1 MNKLV
6 VGAAAAATLIAAWF
20 APDSDGG
27 VVGPAAATPRE
38 IARPAATTV
47 EAPAA
52 PVASAAAQQDVID
65 LQIHPRVEDDELG
78 NVFAKQSWHAQEAPL
93 KVIPK
98 EAQAAQDQNT
108 APAGPPPLPIQF
120 LGRFTDEGKTAYFLQ
135 IDGRD
140 VVAHPGE
147 KIDDNYQFDSVSN
160 GSLHFTYLPL
170 NQPQSLAV
178 GDSN

>member
-6 VGAAAAATLIAAWF
+6 LGAAAAATLIAAWF
-20 APDSDGG
+20 APDSDGS

-38 IARPAATTV
+38 TARPAVTATPPSPEPASV
-47 EAPAA
+47 AA
-52 PVASAAAQQDVID
+52 PEGID
-65 LQIHPRVEDDELG
+65 LQIHPRVADDELG

-98 EAQAAQDQNT
+98 EVQAAANQNN

-120 LGRFTDEGKTAYFLQ
+120 LGRFTDDGKTAYFLQ

>member
-6 VGAAAAATLIAAWF
+6 LGAAAAATLIAAWF

-38 IARPAATTV
+38 AARPAVIT
-47 EAPAA
+47 EPA
-52 PVASAAAQQDVID
+52 ASAAVIQDGID

-98 EAQAAQDQNT
+98 AAQAAQDQNA

-147 KIDDNYQFDSVSN
+147 KLDDNYQFDSVSN

>member
-6 VGAAAAATLIAAWF
+6 LGAAAAATLIAAWF

-38 IARPAATTV
+38 AARPAAV
-47 EAPAA
+47 APAA
-52 PVASAAAQQDVID
+52 PTADTPAAAQQDVID
-65 LQIHPRVEDDELG
+65 LQIHPRMEDDELG

-98 EAQAAQDQNT
+98 AEQAAQSQNT
-108 APAGPPPLPIQF
+108 GPAGPPPLPIQF

-147 KIDDNYQFDSVSN
+147 KVDDNYQFDSVSN